1 MSLRPQKIVF
11 DEVWGCLRQT
21 VEKVLKLNIVKR
33 DDWNSSF
40 T

>member
-1 MSLRPQKIVF
+1 MSLRPQKIEF
-11 DEVWGCLRQT
+11 DVVWGCLRQT
-21 VEKVLKLNIVKR
+21 VDKVLKLNRVER